1 MVVGMKSK
9 TGLVCPVLMGSMG
22 SKELQELQVQTDR
35 MERKASKGLG
45 ERLEKTVCQEKEAL
59 KALPESPEK
68 KGLKDPKD
76 LKVLQVL
83 VLSQGEQLKQLM

>member
-1 MVVGMKSK
+1 MVVGMKSE
-9 TGLVCPVLMGSMG
+9 TGLVCPVLTGSMG
-22 SKELQELQVQTDR
+22 SKEPQELQVQTER
-35 MERKASKGLG
+35 MESKASKDLG

-59 KALPESPEK
+59 KALPESPEEK
-68 KGLKDPKD
+68 DLKDPKD